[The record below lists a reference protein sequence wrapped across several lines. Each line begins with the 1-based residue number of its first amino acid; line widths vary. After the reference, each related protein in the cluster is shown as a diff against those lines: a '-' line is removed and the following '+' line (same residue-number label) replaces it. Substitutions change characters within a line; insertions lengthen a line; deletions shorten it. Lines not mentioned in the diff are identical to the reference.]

1 MDEREQE
8 LSPILVPTPSEIT
21 KLLQS
26 TQVGQ
31 FAAIKLQKYNDE
43 IPQIGKV
50 KNVREK
56 EIQVEWWT
64 GRWNNTWRMWKTKGA
79 VNIETFPR
87 TAILMAPLKSSK
99 SSRIDTVTKLDLY
112 DSV

>member
-1 MDEREQE
+1 MKAQE

-26 TQVGQ
+26 KQVGQ
-31 FAAIKLQKYNDE
+31 FAAMKLQKYKDE
-43 IPQIGKV
+43 ISQIGKV

-56 EIQVEWWT
+56 EIQVEWWI

-79 VNIETFPR
+79 VNIETVPK
-87 TAILMAPLKSSK
+87 TAILMAPLKLSN